1 MSRGSTRTIW
11 VYPLLLLAL
20 ACLFVISVLI
30 GSVDIAMGDVWRVLV
45 DPDSADPIARNILVS
60 FRIPGSITAMLAGA
74 ALAVSGLQMQALF
87 RNPLAGPFVLGVN
100 AGAGLG
106 VAVVV
111 LGVASGVVSAGLIF
125 GGDGRGLGTVGAA
138 IIGAGLVMSLVL
150 LVSQRIRDHV
160 SILIL
165 GLMFGYGASAIVSVL
180 VYVSEAE
187 NIQSYL
193 LWSMGSFGGLDQDQV
208 RTLGRLIVIGLV
220 LAGVCVKPMNALLLG
235 EDYARSMGVRLERVR
250 ALIIVSTALLAGSV
264 TAYCGPVAFLGLAV
278 PHLCRGVLMTADQR
292 VLFPA
297 VMLMGASL
305 ALVSDA
311 IARVPGSDETLPLNA
326 VTAFVGAPVVVWVIL
341 RRRRMRGVT

>member
-1 MSRGSTRTIW
+1 MSRGVSRTIW

-20 ACLFVISVLI
+20 ACLFIVSILV
-30 GSVDIAMGDVWRVLV
+30 GSVDIALSDAWRVLV
-45 DPDSADPIARNILVS
+45 DPDSAPQAARQILVN
-60 FRIPGSITAMLAGA
+60 FRIPGSVAAMLAGA
-74 ALAVSGLQMQALF
+74 GLAVSGLQMQALF

-111 LGVASGVVSAGLIF
+111 LGVASGVVSAGLVF
-125 GGDGRGLGTVGAA
+125 GGDGRGVGTVGAA
-138 IIGAGLVMSLVL
+138 IVGAGLVMALVL

-193 LWSMGSFGGLDQDQV
+193 LWSMGSFEGLDRDQV
-208 RTLGRLIVIGLV
+208 RELGFIILCGLL
-220 LAGVCVKPMNALLLG
+220 LAGACVKPMNALLLG

-250 ALIIVSTALLAGSV
+250 ALIIISTALLAGGV

-278 PHLCRGVLMTADQR
+278 PHLCRGILMTADQR

-305 ALVSDA
+305 ALVSNV